1 MVHLNL
7 SRQYPAFPFA
17 ADQRAQQ
24 KVEFLE
30 IARAAA
36 VRIWFIL
43 LVMGEHKA
51 RHRYSR

>member
-1 MVHLNL
+1 MVHLSK

-17 ADQRAQQ
+17 VVQRVQQ

-51 RHRYSR
+51 RHRRSR